1 MAEVEGRAAGV
12 RRVAERHRTALGLVG
27 AVIAGALAAL
37 WLVVVPEHDGGGLR
51 SGVLRFGHSA
61 CWALVAVGALL
72 HAVRAPVRAVG
83 ACAWAALACYVAFL
97 LALVL

>member
-1 MAEVEGRAAGV
+1 MVEGRAAGL
-12 RRVAERHRTALGLVG
+12 RAAAERHRTALALVG
-27 AVIAGALAAL
+27 AVVAGALAVL
-37 WLVVVPEHDGGGLR
+37 WLFVVPEHDGGGLR
-51 SGVLRFGHSA
+51 GAVLRYGHSA

-72 HAVRAPVRAVG
+72 HAVRGPARAVG